1 MKKETE
7 KLLCECT
14 SGTKMGEHALS
25 LALPRVKNSELKST
39 LETAIQNHAI
49 IGDEARK
56 MLFSAHKRDKSP
68 SPLLLMMSDAKMN
81 AMMLVNGSSSTVAS
95 LITDGCDMGTKTLSK
110 ALNNLPTADLQAR
123 HLANKL
129 IAAEDE
135 LRKNLRK
142 FL

>member
-7 KLLCECT
+7 KLLQECA

-25 LALPRVKNSELKST
+25 LALPQVKNADLKYT
-39 LETAIQNHAI
+39 LEGAIKNHAI

-56 MLFSAHKRDKSP
+56 MLFSAHRKDKDP
-68 SPLLLMMSDAKMN
+68 SPLITMMSDVKMKT
-81 AMMLVNGSSSTVAS
+81 MMLINGSSSTIAS

-110 ALNNLPTADLQAR
+110 ALNDLPTADLQAR

-129 IAAEDE
+129 IATEDE